1 MVVKTTKLLEL
12 TFEHEHFE
20 HKHLDIQLFCDEFK
34 LWKSKDE
41 HSSSLFG
48 KDSAYIA
55 PTVNGEKYIL
65 RHVHLVPV
73 IEQQQID
80 SWYQKLRFRSRKT
93 SNRALVYVDDNKGN
107 ILLIYILPEPDA
119 HEIAKMKTQKDKE
132 IMNGFAAIAEAFIFD
147 GSILG

>member
-12 TFEHEHFE
+12 TFEHE
-20 HKHLDIQLFCDEFK
+20 HLDIQLFCDEFK

-73 IEQQQID
+73 
-80 SWYQKLRFRSRKT
+80 Y
-93 SNRALVYVDDNKGN
+93 
-107 ILLIYILPEPDA
+107 
-119 HEIAKMKTQKDKE
+119 
-132 IMNGFAAIAEAFIFD
+132 
-147 GSILG
+147 